1 MAKSRSFT
9 KTLAILGG
17 IFIVIEGI
25 LYLLTSL
32 IDAIT
37 IPGFGI
43 PNLEGW
49 YFSLVAIVIGI
60 IVLWSCD
67 VFRKKNG
74 PGYNGWLLLILG
86 ILGVIFTYWHVGGAL
101 VIIAGIL
108 WIVWKK

>member
-9 KTLAILGG
+9 KTLAIIGG
-17 IFIVIEGI
+17 IFIIIEGI
-25 LYLLTSL
+25 L
-32 IDAIT
+32 AI
-37 IPGFGI
+37 INEFIAI
-43 PNLEGW
+43 PNAGIEVLIQW
-49 YFSLVAIVIGI
+49 YYALVAILVGI

-67 VFRKKNG
+67 VFTKKSKG
-74 PGYNGWLLLILG
+74 PAYNGWLLLILG

>member
-17 IFIVIEGI
+17 IFIIIEGI
-25 LYLLTSL
+25 L
-32 IDAIT
+32 AI
-37 IPGFGI
+37 INEFIAI
-43 PNLEGW
+43 PNAGIGVLIAW
-49 YFSLVAIVIGI
+49 YYALVAIVVGV

-67 VFRKKNG
+67 VFTKKSKG
-74 PGYNGWLLLILG
+74 PAYNGWLLLILG

>member
-9 KTLAILGG
+9 KTLAIIGG
-17 IFIVIEGI
+17 IFIIIEGI
-25 LYLLTSL
+25 LAIINEFSAMPNAGIGAL
-32 IDAIT
+32 IA
-37 IPGFGI
+37 
-43 PNLEGW
+43 W
-49 YFSLVAIVIGI
+49 YYALVAIVIGI

-67 VFRKKNG
+67 VFTKKSKG
-74 PGYNGWLLLILG
+74 PAYNGWLLLILG